1 MTKNLLFVIIIGLRL
16 AYHPV
21 TPSEVSP
28 FASPT
33 TITPYVPA
41 KLLSVNASLEQNKVI
56 LDWTVAENETAYQ
69 FEVEKST
76 DGKNFTTT
84 ALVFG
89 TDKPNTDKYQ
99 FFEKAVKSKIS
110 YRIKLI
116 NKDQKTEYSSV
127 VKVNPKA

>member
-21 TPSEVSP
+21 TSADVTP

-33 TITPYVPA
+33 TTPTFTPA
-41 KLLSVNASLEQNKVI
+41 KLLSVNASLEENKVI
-56 LDWTVAENETAYQ
+56 LDWTVGENETAYQ
-69 FEVEKST
+69 FEVEKSA
-76 DGKNFTTT
+76 DGKNFVTT

-89 TDKPNTDKYQ
+89 TDKPQTDKYQ
-99 FFEKAVKSKIS
+99 FFEKADKFKTS

-116 NKDQKTEYSSV
+116 NKDQKTEYSHV
-127 VKVNPKA
+127 VQVNPKA